1 MEEMK
6 FFLLPFPLKTKTKK
20 KTTCA
25 WSWICTFSGLPD
37 CCKFQINS
45 GIIVLQLS
53 SEFGLYYFLL
63 FIFLFFWIVLILNAS
78 FCYVWC
84 LELFFV
90 ISLTFWSLFIEFF
103 LQRTTCLCLLYCLFL
118 FRKIYLFKGIKLC
131 HLGPPF
137 VLIFCTKV
145 SYSSV
150 FKINEKN
157 NRKRLW
163 SHRKTSANF
172 HKLTKPSQ
180 ILK

>member
-6 FFLLPFPLKTKTKK
+6 FFLLPFPHKTKTKK
-20 KTTCA
+20 KTCA
-25 WSWICTFSGLPD
+25 WSWICTFCRLPD

-63 FIFLFFWIVLILNAS
+63 FIFLFFRIVLILNAS

-103 LQRTTCLCLLYCLFL
+103 LQRTTCLCLFYCVYF
-118 FRKIYLFKGIKLC
+118 
-131 HLGPPF
+131 
-137 VLIFCTKV
+137 
-145 SYSSV
+145 SS
-150 FKINEKN
+150 EKFTFSEESN
-157 NRKRLW
+157 CV
-163 SHRKTSANF
+163 
-172 HKLTKPSQ
+172 
-180 ILK
+180 ILALHSF

>member
-1 MEEMK
+1 MEEVK

-20 KTTCA
+20 KTCA
-25 WSWICTFSGLPD
+25 WSWICTFCRLPD
-37 CCKFQINS
+37 CWKFQINS

-63 FIFLFFWIVLILNAS
+63 FIFLFFRIVLILNAS

-118 FRKIYLFKGIKLC
+118 FRKIYLFRGIKLC

-137 VLIFCTKV
+137 VLIFCAKV

>member
-1 MEEMK
+1 MEEVK
-6 FFLLPFPLKTKTKK
+6 FFLLLFPLKTKSKK
-20 KTTCA
+20 KTCA
-25 WSWICTFSGLPD
+25 WSWICTFCRLPD

-53 SEFGLYYFLL
+53 SEFGLYYFL
-63 FIFLFFWIVLILNAS
+63 FFWIILILNAS

-163 SHRKTSANF
+163 SHLKTSANF
-172 HKLTKPSQ
+172 HKLTKRSQ

>member
-20 KTTCA
+20 KTCA
-25 WSWICTFSGLPD
+25 WSWICTFCRLPD

-63 FIFLFFWIVLILNAS
+63 FIFLFFRIVLILNAS

-103 LQRTTCLCLLYCLFL
+103 LQRTNCLCLLYCLFL
-118 FRKIYLFKGIKLC
+118 FRKIYLFRGIKLC
-131 HLGPPF
+131 HLCPPF

>member
-20 KTTCA
+20 KTCA
-25 WSWICTFSGLPD
+25 WSWICTFCRLPD

-53 SEFGLYYFLL
+53 SEFGLYYFL
-63 FIFLFFWIVLILNAS
+63 FFWIILILNAS

-137 VLIFCTKV
+137 VLIFAQRFPIPLFSKLMR
-145 SYSSV
+145 
-150 FKINEKN
+150 KIIERGCEVTLK
-157 NRKRLW
+157 LQQ
-163 SHRKTSANF
+163 TS
-172 HKLTKPSQ
+172 TS
-180 ILK
+180 

>member
-20 KTTCA
+20 KTCA
-25 WSWICTFSGLPD
+25 WSWICTFCRLPD

-63 FIFLFFWIVLILNAS
+63 FIFLFFRIVLILNAS
-78 FCYVWC
+78 FCYVRC

-103 LQRTTCLCLLYCLFL
+103 LQRTTCLCLLYCFISLQKNLPFQRNQIVSSWPSIRFNFLHKGFLFL
-118 FRKIYLFKGIKLC
+118 CFQ
-131 HLGPPF
+131 
-137 VLIFCTKV
+137 
-145 SYSSV
+145 
-150 FKINEKN
+150 N
-157 NRKRLW
+157 
-163 SHRKTSANF
+163 
-172 HKLTKPSQ
+172 
-180 ILK
+180 

>member
-1 MEEMK
+1 MHDHE
-6 FFLLPFPLKTKTKK
+6 FARFADFPTVASFRLT
-20 KTTCA
+20 A
-25 WSWICTFSGLPD
+25 VS
-37 CCKFQINS
+37 
-45 GIIVLQLS
+45 LS
-53 SEFGLYYFLL
+53 SEFGLYYFL
-63 FIFLFFWIVLILNAS
+63 FFRIVLILNAS

-157 NRKRLW
+157 NRKRL
-163 SHRKTSANF
+163 
-172 HKLTKPSQ
+172 
-180 ILK
+180 

>member
-20 KTTCA
+20 KTCA
-25 WSWICTFSGLPD
+25 WSWICTFCRLPD

-63 FIFLFFWIVLILNAS
+63 FIFLFFRIVLILNAS

-118 FRKIYLFKGIKLC
+118 FRKIYLIKGIKLC

-157 NRKRLW
+157 NRKKLW

>member
-20 KTTCA
+20 KTCA
-25 WSWICTFSGLPD
+25 WSWICTFCRLPD

-63 FIFLFFWIVLILNAS
+63 FIFLFFRIVLILNAS

-118 FRKIYLFKGIKLC
+118 FRKIYLFRGIKLC

-172 HKLTKPSQ
+172 HKLTKRSQ